1 MIKVEN
7 ISKQFGSDFL
17 FEEINITLN
26 PTERY
31 GLIGANGTGK
41 STFMKILSGDIDPS
55 SGKIKIDKN
64 KRISTL
70 KQNQFAYEEMKV
82 IDCVIFGYKKLWEI
96 KVERERLYSL
106 NEMSEKESLLVA
118 DLEIEFAELGGY
130 NAESDANKLLVGLG
144 IDLEYHENK
153 MSSLEPGLKL
163 KVLLAQTLFG
173 NPDILLLD
181 EPTNNLD
188 LNSIKWLE
196 SLLLKSDSTIVV
208 ISHDRKF
215 LNNVCTNIADIDYGK
230 ISLYPGNYDDFMYA
244 SSQARQQ
251 LISENQKKSDKIQE
265 LKAFVRRFSANASK
279 AKQATSRQNQI
290 EKIKIVD
297 IEKSSRVYPYIRFEQ
312 KTKIYSNLL
321 EVVNLSKS
329 YNGLKVLKNINFSV
343 EVGERIGII
352 GSNGIGKTTLL
363 NCLYDQNFKDS
374 GDINWAINSEIEYFA
389 QDSDEKIDSELSLIE
404 WLKQYA
410 DPSTSNEKIRSIL
423 GRLLFSKDKIYKTMN
438 ILSGGEK
445 RRMLFG
451 KMMLKNP
458 NVIILDEP
466 TNHLDMESIESLNS
480 ALSIYDGTII
490 FTSHDREFI
499 SSLAN
504 RVFEMNHEKII
515 QHNQI
520 PSDFLNSISG

>member
-96 KVERERLYSL
+96 KVERERLYNL

-251 LISENQKKSDKIQE
+251 LISENQKKM
-265 LKAFVRRFSANASK
+265 
-279 AKQATSRQNQI
+279 
-290 EKIKIVD
+290 IK
-297 IEKSSRVYPYIRFEQ
+297 F
-312 KTKIYSNLL
+312 
-321 EVVNLSKS
+321 
-329 YNGLKVLKNINFSV
+329 KN
-343 EVGERIGII
+343 
-352 GSNGIGKTTLL
+352 
-363 NCLYDQNFKDS
+363 
-374 GDINWAINSEIEYFA
+374 
-389 QDSDEKIDSELSLIE
+389 
-404 WLKQYA
+404 
-410 DPSTSNEKIRSIL
+410 
-423 GRLLFSKDKIYKTMN
+423 
-438 ILSGGEK
+438 
-445 RRMLFG
+445 
-451 KMMLKNP
+451 
-458 NVIILDEP
+458 
-466 TNHLDMESIESLNS
+466 
-480 ALSIYDGTII
+480 
-490 FTSHDREFI
+490 
-499 SSLAN
+499 
-504 RVFEMNHEKII
+504 
-515 QHNQI
+515 
-520 PSDFLNSISG
+520 